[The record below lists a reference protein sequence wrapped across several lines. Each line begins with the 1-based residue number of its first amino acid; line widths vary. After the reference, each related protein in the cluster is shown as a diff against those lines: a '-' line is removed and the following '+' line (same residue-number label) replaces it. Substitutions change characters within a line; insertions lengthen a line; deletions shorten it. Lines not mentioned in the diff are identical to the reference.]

1 MQTWKIVKCKKPQT
15 FLNCLMLVQVT
26 SLFVAIFGL
35 LIALVNS
42 CINRSVFS
50 SLSDFSILLRS
61 GFDQLLTCD
70 LVRHVPIIIQNHTK
84 KQRKPRNIGKGQ
96 DLDRP
101 VG

>member
-15 FLNCLMLVQVT
+15 FLNFLMLVQVT

-61 GFDQLLTCD
+61 GF
-70 LVRHVPIIIQNHTK
+70 N
-84 KQRKPRNIGKGQ
+84 
-96 DLDRP
+96 
-101 VG
+101 